1 MSVWCNT
8 EFNGFEE
15 YCSTYKSHKIVQ
27 QFNSWL
33 LCFPIFFRDWEQ
45 QTTILRLL
53 HTTPCWCLTTRV
65 AAPPLALSAPS
76 TPPAQETRTMTTSMT
91 GAPDLRSWLTCT
103 EEGMMIKF
111 AQSHAYTHTHTRKH
125 TSLSRQ
131 LACHALT
138 PKTRG
143 YYILIEHKITRT
155 CSHWPTDWP
164 TNQSNCPPQRTSA
177 MSQFRV
183 LFSTVSCSKP
193 VCDWNGSSDFS
204 DFSLIFK
211 LLCFCSIW
219 MLYARFRFKFLLSDF
234 HFFYLCLCSLL
245 FLFYFFYIL
254 TPLRFKLF
262 PIPEGHRFSLAVS
275 PRPTLWRSFRL
286 SCLLCLRQTKDKKR
300 RTRTSIWK
308 SFLHEGPRF
317 ILSWTWIT

>member
-1 MSVWCNT
+1 MSVWCNA

-15 YCSTYKSHKIVQ
+15 YRSTYKSHKVVQ

-33 LCFPIFFRDWEQ
+33 LCFPVFFRDWEQ

-219 MLYARFRFKFLLSDF
+219 MLYARFRF
-234 HFFYLCLCSLL
+234 
-245 FLFYFFYIL
+245 
-254 TPLRFKLF
+254 
-262 PIPEGHRFSLAVS
+262 
-275 PRPTLWRSFRL
+275 
-286 SCLLCLRQTKDKKR
+286 
-300 RTRTSIWK
+300 
-308 SFLHEGPRF
+308 
-317 ILSWTWIT
+317 